1 MISRLSNFVGPLG
14 SFFSSVGIPIQSY
27 QYLRWI
33 MTKTKG
39 TDTSFAAIQVAD
51 LVLLYQGATVSW
63 GPSASVTNPD
73 GTTFPSETPINILD
87 YNSGTKWCNT
97 IFGTT
102 SFGTASIFIDNVN
115 PLIFDSYYYVT
126 GNDDPVRDPVTWT
139 LSGSNDNSTWTIL
152 NTQSNVTITDDR
164 QASTQIFN
172 IS

>member
-14 SFFSSVGIPIQSY
+14 SFFSSGGIPTQSY
-27 QYLRWI
+27 RYLRWI

-39 TDTSFAAIQVAD
+39 TDTDFGAIQVAD

-73 GTTFPSETPINILD
+73 GTTSEEETPIEILD